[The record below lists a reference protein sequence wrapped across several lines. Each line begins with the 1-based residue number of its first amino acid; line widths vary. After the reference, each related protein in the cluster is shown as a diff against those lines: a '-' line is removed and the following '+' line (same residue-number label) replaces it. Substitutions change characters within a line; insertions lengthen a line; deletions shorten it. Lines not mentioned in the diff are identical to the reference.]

1 MANNA
6 LIEQAIDDLISQDA
20 PNVRETARKYDL
32 VHSTLLRRYNG
43 RTVSTAE
50 ALSQKRQLLTDAQE
64 EVIIKYLNKLSD
76 RGFHPTPQIL
86 ENVVVEVVGHPIG
99 GNWIQRFYKRHSG
112 QITSIYLRC
121 IDQKRIVAD
130 NEKHFTHYFK
140 TVSTQWLRLLR
151 MASISRPT
159 DLYVYS
165 SSTTLITIR
174 YRLKTSITSIKRA
187 F

>member
-50 ALSQKRQLLTDAQE
+50 ALSQKRQLLTDTQE

-86 ENVVVEVVGHPIG
+86 KNVVVEVVGHPIER
-99 GNWIQRFYKRHSG
+99 NWIQRFCKR
-112 QITSIYLRC
+112 
-121 IDQKRIVAD
+121 
-130 NEKHFTHYFK
+130 
-140 TVSTQWLRLLR
+140 
-151 MASISRPT
+151 
-159 DLYVYS
+159 YS
-165 SSTTLITIR
+165 S
-174 YRLKTSITSIKRA
+174 
-187 F
+187 